1 MDPAYRRPEDRHQH
15 VEVAFVWRKCVH
27 GRDGIIRR
35 PDDREEGMTDQPT
48 VLVADASENAD
59 RIAEELI
66 REGMTVERT
75 DGLDAT
81 LARLDAGDI
90 DVLLLALDGSTDVFG
105 SIHTSHADVPVV
117 VIAEPAEQARAE
129 AAVRGGAED
138 RIIRGELPDSM
149 VPRLLRYAVERHRLR
164 RQLRDLEIADDVTG
178 LPNLRGFAPIADHHL
193 RMSDRTQE
201 PVVFL
206 FVRLADTADVADAAE
221 VLRLAVRDADV
232 PARVAE
238 DTFCVLLTGN
248 ARGAEATVL
257 SRLIE
262 AIAVA
267 NARPDRDAPLSV
279 DVGSSLYDPEQP
291 VTLDEMLAEASRR
304 MAERPGA

>member
-1 MDPAYRRPEDRHQH
+1 
-15 VEVAFVWRKCVH
+15 
-27 GRDGIIRR
+27 
-35 PDDREEGMTDQPT
+35 MTDQPT

-66 REGMTVERT
+66 RDGMAVERA

-81 LARLDAGDI
+81 LARLATGDI
-90 DVLLLALDGSTDVFG
+90 DVLLLALDGTVDLFG
-105 SIHTSHADVPVV
+105 SIRTSHADLPVV
-117 VIAEPAEQARAE
+117 VIAEPAEQDRAE
-129 AAVRGGAED
+129 AAVRAGAED
-138 RIIRGELPDSM
+138 RIMRGELPDIM
-149 VPRLLRYAVERHRLR
+149 VPRLLRHAVERHRLR
-164 RQLRDLEIADDVTG
+164 RQLRALEIADDVTG

-193 RMSDRTQE
+193 RMSDRTKE

-206 FVRLADTADVADAAE
+206 FVRLSDTSDVADAAQ
-221 VLRLAVRDADV
+221 VLRHAIRDSDV
-232 PARVAE
+232 PARVAD

-262 AIAVA
+262 AIALA
-267 NARPDRDAPLSV
+267 NAHPHRDTPLSL
-279 DVGSSLYDPEQP
+279 DVGTSLYDPEQP

-304 MAERPGA
+304 MGERPGA